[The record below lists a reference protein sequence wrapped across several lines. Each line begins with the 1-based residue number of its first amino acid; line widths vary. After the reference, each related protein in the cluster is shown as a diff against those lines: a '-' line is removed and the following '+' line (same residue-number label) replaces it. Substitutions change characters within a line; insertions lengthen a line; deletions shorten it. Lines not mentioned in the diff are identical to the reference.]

1 MDSSIAHERLRKRF
15 AKWDVD
21 GSGSLEKA
29 DLQKEAAQIGQAF
42 GQNTDSSQARQ
53 LADAFSA
60 MFDHLAGEAGVSSDG
75 SLTEEQFVAAT
86 GSMIDAGA
94 EETFNAVLGP
104 VMRGIVALCDKNA
117 DGQIN
122 RDEWQAWMQGVGVD
136 ESQARIAFDQV
147 DANGNGELSVDEL
160 LGAVRDFHY
169 GRLDVELLG

>member
-42 GQNTDSSQARQ
+42 GQDPDAPQVRQ
-53 LADAFSA
+53 LAEAFTA
-60 MFDHLAGEAGVSSDG
+60 MFEHLAAEAGVSSDG
-75 SLTEEQFVAAT
+75 SLTEEQFVSAT
-86 GSMIDAGA
+86 GSMIGEGS

-122 RDEWQAWMQGVGVD
+122 RDEWKSWMQGVGVD
-136 ESQARIAFDQV
+136 ESQARTAFDQV
-147 DANGNGELSVDEL
+147 DADGNGELSVDEL
-160 LGAVRDFHY
+160 LGAVRDYHY